1 MVTTEE
7 LVKIEKISNKHK
19 NFFLEIER
27 NISKTT
33 SESRDFIVEAISGNV
48 YDINESL
55 NGDIRVLLAEI
66 ETYFANDVDSY
77 IDRLQKQM
85 KYARDFIINAYADF
99 VFGFGGYYEDYFLN
113 DFTVYYQQ
121 EEFDDN
127 EVNSILED
135 AGFEKLPLKA

>member
-7 LVKIEKISNKHK
+7 LVKIEKISKKHRK
-19 NFFLEIER
+19 FFLEIER
-27 NISKTT
+27 NISKIT

-48 YDINESL
+48 FDINESL
-55 NGDIRVLLAEI
+55 NGNIGVLLSEL
-66 ETYFANDVDSY
+66 ETYFANDADSY

-85 KYARDFIINAYADF
+85 KYARNFIINTYADF

-121 EEFDDN
+121 KEFDVN

-135 AGFEKLPLKA
+135 AGFKKLPLKA